1 MARPA
6 RVRIRRR
13 NPWVFLRRRLFGW
26 NVRLDIA
33 SILFGGERQL
43 PCAGEVYGL
52 PPRRT
57 KGPHPEKVRQK
68 APSNESGG
76 KVRCYSP
83 RRFTSGHLA
92 GSQARDRSPSP
103 KVSTVGER
111 PCGLGMAVISFEEA
125 AERTWAR
132 VVERARDQLPES
144 SFSMW
149 FVGVRATSLH
159 DGVLEV
165 TAPSDYVRDW
175 LAKHYLDLIQGAAT
189 DFVGQPVRVQLGA
202 EREPERGLIAQAQA
216 QAPAPER
223 QARTESERGAR
234 ELPFPNFTFET
245 FVAGP
250 SNRFAHAAAMAV
262 AEAPPSKAYNPLF
275 IYGGVGLGKTHLLV
289 AIAHHMHRLAPRF
302 RVKYVTSE
310 SFMAEFIKAV
320 RERQGY
326 QFAARHRDID
336 VLLVDDIQFLAKR
349 EETQT
354 EFFHTFNA
362 LHEKERQIVIASD
375 RPPQELGMEERL
387 QSRFRLGLCV
397 DVQPPDLE
405 TRIAILQLKAQ
416 RESVHFPDEV
426 IEFVASKFDQ
436 NIRELEGALVRV
448 VAWSDLTGQPI
459 SQELVEHALE
469 DLLPQAEAE
478 IPPQVILDETARYYG
493 LSVADL
499 VSKSRSR
506 PLTNARHVAMYLIRE
521 TTGMTLPK
529 IGELFDRDHTT
540 ALHGINK
547 IDKNMRDREPV
558 YRQVQDLSRIIRNR
572 TRAL

>member
-1 MARPA
+1 
-6 RVRIRRR
+6 
-13 NPWVFLRRRLFGW
+13 
-26 NVRLDIA
+26 
-33 SILFGGERQL
+33 
-43 PCAGEVYGL
+43 
-52 PPRRT
+52 
-57 KGPHPEKVRQK
+57 
-68 APSNESGG
+68 
-76 KVRCYSP
+76 
-83 RRFTSGHLA
+83 
-92 GSQARDRSPSP
+92 
-103 KVSTVGER
+103 
-111 PCGLGMAVISFEEA
+111 MAVASFQEA
-125 AERTWAR
+125 AESTWSH
-132 VVERARDQLPES
+132 VVERARRELPES

-149 FVGVRATSLH
+149 FQGVRATSLH
-159 DGVLEV
+159 DGILEV
-165 TAPSDYVRDW
+165 LAPSEYVKDR
-175 LAKHYLDLIQGAAT
+175 LAKNYGDLILEAAT
-189 DFVGQPVRVQLGA
+189 EAVGLPVEIQFDAAETETVAAQPETEVPPPERSIPRPGPLGA
-202 EREPERGLIAQAQA
+202 PG
-216 QAPAPER
+216 
-223 QARTESERGAR
+223 
-234 ELPFPNFTFET
+234 LPFPNYTFEA

-289 AIAHHMHRLAPRF
+289 AIGHHMHRLSPRL

-416 RESVHFPDEV
+416 RESVHVPDDV
-426 IEFVASKFDQ
+426 IEFIASKFDQ

-448 VAWSDLTGQPI
+448 AAWSDLTGHPI
-459 SQELVEHALE
+459 ATALAEQALE

-478 IPPQVILDETARYYG
+478 IAPQLILEESARYFG
-493 LSVADL
+493 LSVDDL
-499 VSKSRSR
+499 TSPNRSR
-506 PLTNARHVAMYLIRE
+506 PLTTARHVAMYLMRE
-521 TTGMTLPK
+521 CSGQSLVK
-529 IGELFDRDHTT
+529 IGDTFGGRDHTT
-540 ALHGINK
+540 ARHGILK
-547 IDKNMRDREPV
+547 IERDMRARSTT

-572 TRAL
+572 ARGA

>member
-1 MARPA
+1 
-6 RVRIRRR
+6 
-13 NPWVFLRRRLFGW
+13 
-26 NVRLDIA
+26 
-33 SILFGGERQL
+33 
-43 PCAGEVYGL
+43 
-52 PPRRT
+52 
-57 KGPHPEKVRQK
+57 
-68 APSNESGG
+68 
-76 KVRCYSP
+76 
-83 RRFTSGHLA
+83 
-92 GSQARDRSPSP
+92 
-103 KVSTVGER
+103 
-111 PCGLGMAVISFEEA
+111 MAVASFQEA
-125 AERTWAR
+125 AESTWSH
-132 VVERARDQLPES
+132 VVERARRELPES

-149 FVGVRATSLH
+149 FQGVRATSLH
-159 DGVLEV
+159 DGILEV
-165 TAPSDYVRDW
+165 LAPSEYVKDR
-175 LAKHYLDLIQGAAT
+175 LAKNYGDLILEAAT
-189 DFVGQPVRVQLGA
+189 EAVGLPVEIQFDAAEAEIVAVQL
-202 EREPERGLIAQAQA
+202 ETEVPPPERSIPRPGTLG
-216 QAPAPER
+216 AP
-223 QARTESERGAR
+223 G
-234 ELPFPNFTFET
+234 LPFPNYTFEA

-289 AIAHHMHRLAPRF
+289 AIGHHMHRLSPRL

-416 RESVHFPDEV
+416 RESVHVPDDV
-426 IEFVASKFDQ
+426 IEFIASKFDQ

-448 VAWSDLTGQPI
+448 AAWSDLTGHPI
-459 SQELVEHALE
+459 ATALAEQALE

-478 IPPQVILDETARYYG
+478 IAPQLILEESARYFG
-493 LSVADL
+493 LSVDDL
-499 VSKSRSR
+499 TSPNRSR
-506 PLTNARHVAMYLIRE
+506 PLTTARHVAMYLMRE
-521 TTGMTLPK
+521 CSGQSLVK
-529 IGELFDRDHTT
+529 IGETFGGRDHTT
-540 ALHGINK
+540 ARHGILK
-547 IDKNMRDREPV
+547 IERDMRARSTT
-558 YRQVQDLSRIIRNR
+558 YRQVQDLSRIIRDR
-572 TRAL
+572 SRGA

>member
-1 MARPA
+1 
-6 RVRIRRR
+6 
-13 NPWVFLRRRLFGW
+13 
-26 NVRLDIA
+26 
-33 SILFGGERQL
+33 
-43 PCAGEVYGL
+43 
-52 PPRRT
+52 
-57 KGPHPEKVRQK
+57 
-68 APSNESGG
+68 
-76 KVRCYSP
+76 
-83 RRFTSGHLA
+83 
-92 GSQARDRSPSP
+92 
-103 KVSTVGER
+103 
-111 PCGLGMAVISFEEA
+111 MAVASFEHA
-125 AERTWAR
+125 AERTWAH
-132 VVERARDQLPES
+132 VVDLARTELSES

-149 FVGVRATSLH
+149 FTGVRATGLH

-165 TAPSDYVRDW
+165 RAPSEYVRER
-175 LAKHYLDLIQGAAT
+175 LAKHYVDLIRRAAAEALGSS
-189 DFVGQPVRVQLGA
+189 VNVRLAADAEGERAPIQVREPAAPPAALRPEHRRQQLGA
-202 EREPERGLIAQAQA
+202 PG
-216 QAPAPER
+216 
-223 QARTESERGAR
+223 
-234 ELPFPNFTFET
+234 LPFPNYTFET
-245 FVAGP
+245 FVPGP

-262 AEAPPSKAYNPLF
+262 GEAPPSKAYNPLF
-275 IYGGVGLGKTHLLV
+275 IYGGVGLGKTHLIV
-289 AIAHHMHRLAPRF
+289 AIGHHMHRLGPRL

-326 QFAARHRDID
+326 QFAARYRDVD

-416 RESVHFPDEV
+416 RERVHVPDDV

-448 VAWSDLTGQPI
+448 VAWSDLTGQSI
-459 SQELVEHALE
+459 GLELAEQALE

-478 IPPQVILDETARYYG
+478 IPAALIMEETAKYFG
-493 LSVADL
+493 LTVDDL
-499 VSKSRSR
+499 TSKSRSR
-506 PLTNARHVAMYLIRE
+506 PLTTARHVAMYLVRE
-521 TTGMTLPK
+521 CTGMTLPK
-529 IGELFDRDHTT
+529 IGEIFARDHTT

-547 IDKNMRDREPV
+547 IDSSMRNREPI
-558 YRQVQDLSRIIRNR
+558 YRQVQDLSRIVRNR
-572 TRAL
+572 ARSL

>member
-1 MARPA
+1 
-6 RVRIRRR
+6 
-13 NPWVFLRRRLFGW
+13 
-26 NVRLDIA
+26 
-33 SILFGGERQL
+33 
-43 PCAGEVYGL
+43 
-52 PPRRT
+52 
-57 KGPHPEKVRQK
+57 
-68 APSNESGG
+68 
-76 KVRCYSP
+76 
-83 RRFTSGHLA
+83 
-92 GSQARDRSPSP
+92 
-103 KVSTVGER
+103 
-111 PCGLGMAVISFEEA
+111 MAVASFAEA

-132 VVERARDQLPES
+132 VVDRARQELPES

-165 TAPSDYVRDW
+165 VAPSEYVRDR
-175 LAKHYLDLIQGAAT
+175 LAKNYLDLIQAAAT
-189 DFVGQPVRVQLGA
+189 DALGHPIQIHLGSDPEPVRPPLGEPPPPPPTRHHAAPAAQLGA
-202 EREPERGLIAQAQA
+202 PG
-216 QAPAPER
+216 
-223 QARTESERGAR
+223 
-234 ELPFPNFTFET
+234 LPFPNYTFET

-262 AEAPPSKAYNPLF
+262 AESPPSKAYNPLF

-289 AIAHHMHRLAPRF
+289 AIGHHMHRLAPSL

-326 QFAARHRDID
+326 QFAARHRDVH
-336 VLLVDDIQFLAKR
+336 VLMVDDIQFLAKR

-416 RESVHFPDEV
+416 REAVHLPEDV
-426 IEFVASKFDQ
+426 IEFMASKFDQ
-436 NIRELEGALVRV
+436 SVRELEGALVRV

-459 SQELVEHALE
+459 SLDLADHALE

-478 IPPQVILDETARYYG
+478 IPPQLILEETARYYS
-493 LSVADL
+493 LAVADL

-506 PLTNARHVAMYLIRE
+506 PLTNARHVAMYLVRE
-521 TTGMTLPK
+521 CTGMTLPK

-547 IDKNMRDREPV
+547 IDKNLRDRELV

-572 TRAL
+572 SRSL

>member
-1 MARPA
+1 
-6 RVRIRRR
+6 
-13 NPWVFLRRRLFGW
+13 
-26 NVRLDIA
+26 
-33 SILFGGERQL
+33 
-43 PCAGEVYGL
+43 
-52 PPRRT
+52 
-57 KGPHPEKVRQK
+57 
-68 APSNESGG
+68 
-76 KVRCYSP
+76 
-83 RRFTSGHLA
+83 
-92 GSQARDRSPSP
+92 
-103 KVSTVGER
+103 
-111 PCGLGMAVISFEEA
+111 MAVASFQDA

-132 VVERARDQLPES
+132 VIERAREQLPES

-149 FVGVRATSLH
+149 FHGVRATSLH

-165 TAPSDYVRDW
+165 VAPSDYVRDR
-175 LAKHYLDLIQGAAT
+175 LAKRYLDLMQSAAT
-189 DFVGQPVRVQLGA
+189 DFVGQPVRVHLGA
-202 EREPERGLIAQAQA
+202 DPDPIRTV
-216 QAPAPER
+216 APEPASDPLPEPR
-223 QARTESERGAR
+223 HGRSERSTSPG
-234 ELPFPNFTFET
+234 LPFPNFTFET

-289 AIAHHMHRLAPRF
+289 ATGHHMHRLAPRL

-416 RESVHFPDEV
+416 REGVHLLDDV
-426 IEFVASKFDQ
+426 VDFVASKFDQ

-459 SQELVEHALE
+459 SQELAEHALE
-469 DLLPQAEAE
+469 DLLPQAETE

-529 IGELFDRDHTT
+529 IGELFERDHTT

-558 YRQVQDLSRIIRNR
+558 YRQVQDLSRIIRSR
-572 TRAL
+572 ARAL